1 MIVIV
6 IVLAISFFAG
16 AFLAGL
22 CAVLSA
28 GDETERELDD
38 AEQAEYLWNWKKS
51 KGSRLSILPDKPDA
65 HLSNNPNLIFLRKRR
80 GLSRALE

>member
-1 MIVIV
+1 MNYVIAIVIV
-6 IVLAISFFAG
+6 FAIGFFVG

-38 AEQAEYLWNWKKS
+38 AEQAEYLWNWKKR
-51 KGSRLSILPDKPDA
+51 KGS
-65 HLSNNPNLIFLRKRR
+65 
-80 GLSRALE
+80 